1 MRAPDA
7 DASLHLCVD
16 RLGRI
21 TSRLSKDI
29 TTLDNQLP
37 MQWNQLL
44 TMAFSVLGTIAL
56 VFYTY
61 PILGV

>member
-1 MRAPDA
+1 
-7 DASLHLCVD
+7 
-16 RLGRI
+16 
-21 TSRLSKDI
+21 
-29 TTLDNQLP
+29 

-61 PILGV
+61 PILGVCVLPASDLSRSLS